1 MSQKPK
7 QPGSA
12 PNSTPGPKS
21 DPQSTPES
29 TNDQV
34 RERLRKLAELRN
46 LGLDPYSGRI
56 TPTHEANLLHR
67 QYGEHTAEQLAAVP
81 VPCTIAGRIVGL
93 RSFGKA
99 AFAHLLDRSGKMQIY
114 AKAERLTTLERE
126 LLTRLDLGDWIGVE
140 GVLFRTKTN
149 ELTVDVK
156 RLVLLTKTVHPLPEK
171 WHGLTDIEQR
181 YRQRYLDLVS
191 NPDVRQVFVRRSR
204 IIDGIRRFLITR
216 GFLEVET
223 PMMQR
228 MAGGALARPFVTH
241 HNALGIDLYLR
252 IAPELYLKRLIVG
265 GLERVFEINRNFRNE
280 GVSTQHN
287 PEFTMLEFYQA
298 YADYRELMA
307 LTEELFATLVQDLCG
322 SLTITYQGT
331 PLDFAPPWP
340 RLPFLDALARETK
353 TEAGLLSDL
362 ATLHALAAARKLTLP
377 DKATVSQ
384 VQQALFDDAVEPT
397 LTGPVFI
404 TDYPKEI
411 SPLAKSKPDRS
422 DLVQRF
428 ELYLAGMEVANA
440 FTELND
446 PAEQRARFDAQAALR
461 AAGDEEAHGIDE
473 DYLRAL
479 EYGLPPTGGEG
490 IGIDRLTMI
499 LTDQPSIRDVIL
511 FPQMKPEQ
519 Q

>member
-1 MSQKPK
+1 MSRNPTPPGRESASVP
-7 QPGSA
+7 QPA
-12 PNSTPGPKS
+12 PI
-21 DPQSTPES
+21 
-29 TNDQV
+29 NDQV
-34 RERLRKLAELRN
+34 RERQRKLAELRQ

-56 TPTHEANLLHR
+56 GPTHEAHALLR
-67 QYGEHTAEQLAAVP
+67 QYGDHTADQLADGP
-81 VPCTIAGRIVGL
+81 VDCVIAGRIVGL

-99 AFAHLLDRSGKMQIY
+99 AFAHLLDRSGKIQIY
-114 AKAERLTTLERE
+114 AKAERLTEQERE
-126 LLTRLDLGDWIGVE
+126 ILARLDLGDWIGVE
-140 GVLFRTKTN
+140 GRLFRTKTN
-149 ELTVDVK
+149 ELTVEVH
-156 RLVLLTKTVHPLPEK
+156 RLVLLTKTIHPLPEK
-171 WHGLTDIEQR
+171 WHGLTDVEQR

-191 NPDVRQVFVRRSR
+191 NPDVRQVFVNRGR
-204 IIDGIRRFLITR
+204 IVDAIRRFLIDR

-228 MAGGALARPFVTH
+228 MAGGALAKPFITH

-280 GVSTQHN
+280 GISTQHN

-298 YADYRELMA
+298 YADYQELMT
-307 LTEELFATLVQDLCG
+307 LTEEMIT
-322 SLTITYQGT
+322 SLAHTVRGALILTYQGT
-331 PLDFAPPWP
+331 PLDFTPPWP
-340 RLPFLDALARETK
+340 RVPFLDAVARETK
-353 TEAGLLSDL
+353 TEAG
-362 ATLHALAAARKLTLP
+362 ALADPKTLRRLAADRTVPVP
-377 DKATVSQ
+377 DKATVAQ
-384 VQQALFDDAVEPT
+384 LQQALFDGLVEPT

-411 SPLAKSKPDRS
+411 SPLAKARPDRP

-446 PAEQRARFDAQAALR
+446 PAEQRARFEAQAALR

-511 FPQMKPEQ
+511 FPQMRPEQ
-519 Q
+519 L

>member
-1 MSQKPK
+1 MSQKQK
-7 QPGSA
+7 NPGPA
-12 PNSTPGPKS
+12 PDHTPGPKS
-21 DPQSTPES
+21 DTQS

-56 TPTHEANLLHR
+56 NPTHEANLLHR
-67 QYGEHTAEQLAAVP
+67 QYGGHTAEQLAAEP
-81 VPCTIAGRIVGL
+81 VACTIAGRIVSL

-99 AFAHLLDRSGKMQIY
+99 AFAHLLDRSGKIQVY
-114 AKAERLTTLERE
+114 AKAERLSERERE
-126 LLTRLDLGDWIGVE
+126 LLARLDLGDWIGVE
-140 GVLFRTKTN
+140 GHLFRTKTN
-149 ELTVDVK
+149 ELTVEVH
-156 RLVLLTKTVHPLPEK
+156 RLVLLTKTIHPLPEK
-171 WHGLTDIEQR
+171 WHGLTDVEQR

-191 NPDVRQVFVRRSR
+191 NPDVRQVFFNRSR
-204 IIDGIRRFLITR
+204 IVDGIRRFLIDR

-223 PMMQR
+223 PMMQS
-228 MAGGALARPFVTH
+228 MAGGALAKPFVTH

-280 GVSTQHN
+280 GISTQHN

-298 YADYRELMA
+298 YADYQELMT
-307 LTEELFATLVQDLCG
+307 LTEELLTALASAVCG
-322 SLTITYQGT
+322 SFTITYQGK
-331 PLDFAPPWP
+331 PLDLTPPWP

-353 TEAGLLSDL
+353 TDVAAVSDAKAL
-362 ATLHALAAARKLTLP
+362 RRLAAERKIAVP
-377 DKATVSQ
+377 DKATVTQ
-384 VQQALFDDAVEPT
+384 LQQALFDELVEPT
-397 LTGPVFI
+397 LMGPIFI

-411 SPLAKSKPDRS
+411 SPLAKAKPDQTE
-422 DLVQRF
+422 LVQRF

-446 PAEQRARFDAQAALR
+446 PAEQRARFESQAAMR
-461 AAGDEEAHGIDE
+461 AAGDEEAHRIDE

-511 FPQMKPEQ
+511 FPQMRKEQ
-519 Q
+519 K

>member
-1 MSQKPK
+1 VSGKPK
-7 QPGSA
+7 QPGPA
-12 PNSTPGPKS
+12 PEPASGT
-21 DPQSTPES
+21 
-29 TNDQV
+29 DQV
-34 RERLRKLAELRN
+34 RERVRKLAELRA
-46 LGLDPYSGRI
+46 LGLDPYSGRLA
-56 TPTHEANLLHR
+56 PTHEAAAIHA
-67 QYGEHTAEQLAAVP
+67 QYGAHTAGQLVAQPAACAV
-81 VPCTIAGRIVGL
+81 AGRIIGL

-99 AFAHLLDRSGKMQIY
+99 AFAHLLDRSGKIQIY
-114 AKAERLTTLERE
+114 AKAEQLTELERE
-126 LLTRLDLGDWIGVE
+126 ILTRLDLGDWIGVE

-149 ELTVDVK
+149 ELTVEVK

-171 WHGLTDIEQR
+171 WHGLTDVEQR

-204 IIDGIRRFLITR
+204 IIDGIRRFLLAR

-280 GVSTQHN
+280 GISTQHN

-298 YADYRELMA
+298 YADYEQLMA
-307 LTEELFATLVQDLCG
+307 LTEELFTGLVRDLCG
-322 SLTITYQGT
+322 SLAITYQGA
-331 PLDFAPPWP
+331 PLDFTPPWP
-340 RLPFLDALARETK
+340 RLPFLDALARETNS
-353 TEAGLLSDL
+353 EAGSLGDL
-362 ATLHALAAARKLTLP
+362 KTLRRLAAERRLSLP

-384 VQQALFDDAVEPT
+384 AQQALFDDAVEPT
-397 LTGPVFI
+397 LKGPVFI

-411 SPLAKSKPDRS
+411 SPLAKAKPERA

-446 PAEQRARFDAQAALR
+446 PAEQRARFETQAAMR
-461 AAGDEEAHGIDE
+461 AAGDEEAHRIDE

-511 FPQMKPEQ
+511 FPHMRPEQ
-519 Q
+519 T

>member
-1 MSQKPK
+1 MSRNP
-7 QPGSA
+7 QP
-12 PNSTPGPKS
+12 PNPGPPPVS
-21 DPQSTPES
+21 QPVPM
-29 TNDQV
+29 NDQV
-34 RERLRKLAELRN
+34 RERLRKLAELRQ
-46 LGLDPYSGRI
+46 LGFDPYSGLI

-67 QYGEHTAEQLAAVP
+67 QYGDHTAEQLADAS

-99 AFAHLLDRSGKMQIY
+99 AFAHLLDRSGTIQVY
-114 AKAERLTTLERE
+114 AKAERLTERERE
-126 LLTRLDLGDWIGVE
+126 LLARLDLGDWLGVE
-140 GVLFRTKTN
+140 GHLFRTKTN
-149 ELTVDVK
+149 ELTIEVH

-171 WHGLTDIEQR
+171 WHGLTDVEQR

-191 NPDVRQVFVRRSR
+191 NPDIRQVFLRRSR
-204 IIDGIRRFLITR
+204 IIEAIRRFLIDR

-223 PMMQR
+223 PMMQS

-241 HNALGIDLYLR
+241 HNALDIDLYLR

-298 YADYRELMA
+298 YTDYQALMT
-307 LTEELFATLVQDLCG
+307 LTEELFTTLALAVCG
-322 SLTITYQGT
+322 SLTITYQGKS
-331 PLDFAPPWP
+331 LDFTPPWP
-340 RLPFLDALARETK
+340 RLPFLDALARETNMQ
-353 TEAGLLSDL
+353 AGALSDL
-362 ATLHALAAARKLTLP
+362 TTLRRLAAARKLALP
-377 DKATVSQ
+377 EQATVAQ
-384 VQQALFDDAVEPT
+384 LLQALFDEAVEPT

-404 TDYPKEI
+404 TDYPKDI
-411 SPLAKSKPDRS
+411 SPLAKAKPDRA

-490 IGIDRLTMI
+490 IGIDRVTMI

-511 FPQMKPEQ
+511 FPQMRPEQ
-519 Q
+519 K

>member
-1 MSQKPK
+1 MSQTPK
-7 QPGSA
+7 
-12 PNSTPGPKS
+12 NPGPPAPGQTS
-21 DPQSTPES
+21 DHQSTPES

-34 RERLRKLAELRN
+34 RERLRKLAELRA
-46 LGLDPYSGRI
+46 LGLDPYSGRLA
-56 TPTHEANLLHR
+56 PTHEAAAIHT
-67 QYGEHTAEQLAAVP
+67 QYGNHTTEQLAAAP
-81 VPCTIAGRIVGL
+81 VVCTIAGRIVGL

-99 AFAHLLDRSGKMQIY
+99 AFAHLLDRSGKIQIY
-114 AKAERLTTLERE
+114 AKAERLSELERE
-126 LLTRLDLGDWIGVE
+126 LLARLDLGDWIGVE

-149 ELTVDVK
+149 ELTVDVN
-156 RLVLLTKTVHPLPEK
+156 RLVMLTKTVHPLPEK
-171 WHGLTDIEQR
+171 WHGLTDVEQR
-181 YRQRYLDLVS
+181 YRQRYLDLIS

-204 IIDGIRRFLITR
+204 IIDGIRRFLIAR

-280 GVSTQHN
+280 GISTQHN

-298 YADYRELMA
+298 YADYQELMA
-307 LTEELFATLVQDLCG
+307 VTEELFAALVHDLCG
-322 SLTITYQGT
+322 SLTITYQGI
-331 PLDFAPPWP
+331 PLDFTPPWP

-353 TEAGLLSDL
+353 TEAGLLSNL
-362 ATLHALAAARKLTLP
+362 KTLRALAAARTLALP

-384 VQQALFDDAVEPT
+384 VQQALFDDAVEST

-404 TDYPKEI
+404 TDYPMEI
-411 SPLAKSKPDRS
+411 SPLAKAKPERA

-428 ELYLAGMEVANA
+428 ELFLAGMEVANA

-446 PAEQRARFDAQAALR
+446 PAEQRARFNAQAALR

-511 FPQMKPEQ
+511 FPQMRPEQ
-519 Q
+519 K

>member
-1 MSQKPK
+1 MSRKP
-7 QPGSA
+7 QPPPSEPAPGAPSA
-12 PNSTPGPKS
+12 P
-21 DPQSTPES
+21 DS

-34 RERLRKLAELRN
+34 RERLRKLAELRA
-46 LGLDPYSGRI
+46 LGLDPYSGQI
-56 TPTHEANLLHR
+56 TPTHQAAAIHA
-67 QYGEHTAEQLAAVP
+67 QYGNHTAGQLVAQPVACAV
-81 VPCTIAGRIVGL
+81 AGRIVGL

-99 AFAHLLDRSGKMQIY
+99 AFAHLLDRSGKIQIY
-114 AKAERLTTLERE
+114 AKAEQLTELERE
-126 LLTRLDLGDWIGVE
+126 ILSRLDLGDWIGVD
-140 GVLFRTKTN
+140 GHLFRTKTN
-149 ELTVDVK
+149 ELTVEVK

-171 WHGLTDIEQR
+171 WHGLTDVEQR

-191 NPDVRQVFVRRSR
+191 NPDVRQVFVHRSR
-204 IIDGIRRFLITR
+204 IIDGIRRFLIDR

-228 MAGGALARPFVTH
+228 MPGGALAKPFVTH

-265 GLERVFEINRNFRNE
+265 GLERVFEINRSFRNE
-280 GVSTQHN
+280 GISTQHN

-298 YADYRELMA
+298 YADYQQLMA
-307 LTEELFATLVQDLCG
+307 LTEELFATLARAICG
-322 SLTITYQGT
+322 SLTITYQGK
-331 PLDFAPPWP
+331 PLDFTPPWP

-353 TEAGLLSDL
+353 TEVTALHDPN
-362 ATLHALAAARKLTLP
+362 TLRRLAAARTIAVP
-377 DKATVSQ
+377 DKATVAQ
-384 VQQALFDDAVEPT
+384 LQQALFDELVEPA
-397 LTGPVFI
+397 LAGPIFI

-411 SPLAKSKPDRS
+411 SPLAKAKPDQA

-446 PAEQRARFDAQAALR
+446 PAEQRARFEAQAAMR
-461 AAGDEEAHGIDE
+461 AAGDEEAHRIDE

-511 FPQMKPEQ
+511 FPQMRPEQ
-519 Q
+519 K